1 MIHVPYKGSAPAL
14 VDLIGGQ
21 VDVHFDQLSSAIGF
35 IQSGKLRALAVTTL
49 KRSAQMPEIPTKDEA
64 GVPGFDASTFTGIVL
79 PAATPR
85 EVVTK
90 LHAALI
96 KVLRAKTTRESF
108 ARFGAETL
116 ESTPEEFARF
126 VREDLAKWT
135 KVVRDAGIKLE

>member
-1 MIHVPYKGSAPAL
+1 M
-14 VDLIGGQ
+14 
-21 VDVHFDQLSSAIGF
+21 
-35 IQSGKLRALAVTTL
+35 
-49 KRSAQMPEIPTKDEA
+49 DES

-85 EVVTK
+85 DIVMK

-96 KVLRAKTTRESF
+96 KVLRAKATRESF

-126 VREDLAKWT
+126 VREDLAKWS
-135 KVVRDAGIKLE
+135 KVIREAGIKLE